1 MSLIIKSGKT
11 KQQYAHEARAKRR
24 LRIKLART
32 SPNHFCEFVLRDEE
46 TGKTIRQAPIHET
59 WQKLCDEQ
67 DFLLIWAHIES
78 GKTQQLAIARTL
90 WDLGN
95 DPALRFLIIQNTH
108 GQAVKL
114 GRLLR
119 QYVEQSQELHEV
131 FPHLKASTPWGDAA
145 FTVERSTFAKD
156 PSVQLTGI
164 HGSVLGSRVDRIL
177 LDDVLDYENCKSQQS
192 RDDVIGW
199 YKSTPGGRLVQG
211 GKTRCIGTAFHPQDL
226 LHHFAALPGWK
237 AFRYPVI
244 DPVTGETRWPSR
256 WPMERI
262 KAKAIDLGSVEF
274 TRQMLCEARDDATA
288 KFKREWINRCLTL
301 GNGKQINNVGL
312 KIVPRGYS
320 IFTGVDLAVQKKDS
334 ADLTVLFT
342 IAVDPMGNRHVLSCE
357 SGRWSGPEIVDRIID
372 VHHRYQSIVI
382 VENNAAQDFILQ
394 FARDRSAVPIKPF
407 TTGRQKAHPEFG
419 IEGIATEMENGKW
432 IIPNRD
438 GVMNKEIHEWV
449 NEMLFYDPSAHT
461 GDRLM
466 ASWFARE
473 GVIKSHAKVETFSN
487 VDFLRR

>member
-1 MSLIIKSGKT
+1 MAKSRA
-11 KQQYAHEARAKRR
+11 QLAREAQVKRQ

-32 SPNHFCEFVLRDEE
+32 SPNHFCEYVMRDEE
-46 TGKTIRQAPIHET
+46 TGKPIKQAPIHET
-59 WQKLCDEQ
+59 WQQLCDEQ

-78 GKTQQLAIARTL
+78 GKTQQMAVARTL

-95 DPALRFLIIQNTH
+95 DPALRFLIISNTH

-114 GRLLR
+114 GRLIR
-119 QYVEQSQELHEV
+119 QYVEQSKELHEV
-131 FPHLKASTPWGDAA
+131 FPHLKPGSPWGDAA
-145 FTVERSTFAKD
+145 FSVERSTFAKD

-177 LDDVLDYENCKSQQS
+177 LDDVLDYENCKTQLA
-192 RDDVIGW
+192 RDDVINW
-199 YKSTPGGRLVQG
+199 YKSTPAGRLVEG

-226 LHHFAALPGWK
+226 LHHFAKTPGWVAYK
-237 AFRYPVI
+237 YPVI
-244 DPVTGETRWPSR
+244 NPTTQEPRWKER
-256 WPMERI
+256 WSKERI
-262 KAKAIDLGSVEF
+262 LAKRLALGSVEF

-288 KFKREWINRCLTL
+288 KFKREWIEKCLRI
-301 GNGKQINNVGL
+301 GEGKRINSVGL
-312 KIVPRGYS
+312 KVIPRGYS
-320 IFTGVDLAVQKKDS
+320 VYTGVDLAVQKHDS

-342 IAVDPMGNRHVLSCE
+342 IAVDPMGTRHVLSCE
-357 SGRWSGPEIVDRIID
+357 SGRWSGPEIVEQI
-372 VHHRYQSIVI
+372 VSAHHRYQSIVI

-394 FARDRSAVPIKPF
+394 FTRHRSAVPLKAF

-432 IIPNRD
+432 SIPNID
-438 GVMNKEIHEWV
+438 GVCNPEIQKWID
-449 NEMLFYDPSAHT
+449 EMLYYDPAGHT

-473 GVIKSHAKVETFSN
+473 GIVKAHQRVETFSN
-487 VDFLRR
+487 VDWLHR